1 MGVLKGPSP
10 LRLAKA
16 LTSLAHSSMS
26 PLFFFFSP
34 PSLLFQL
41 LALLFVFQSSVD
53 FVRKCAKI
61 SESAFAGCLIFERD
75 RDESEEEV
83 EDRVV
88 CVGFCFLFP
97 FSVTAQLL
105 FSQEKNVQRRKS
117 KHPHPVLILLPF
129 LDAWYLPS
137 ADQTSHLLRVIL
149 RVRHRL
155 CLLDTRQRGQ
165 SMTGVMSR
173 EDWWR
178 YYDRVLNTQPHWIDF
193 VIFPDTCLGL

>member
-61 SESAFAGCLIFERD
+61 SEPAFAGCLIFERD
-75 RDESEEEV
+75 RDKSEEEV

-88 CVGFCFLFP
+88 RVGFCFLLVLLPSFCFHKRKMFREENRSIPTRCSFSFP
-97 FSVTAQLL
+97 F
-105 FSQEKNVQRRKS
+105 
-117 KHPHPVLILLPF
+117 
-129 LDAWYLPS
+129 
-137 ADQTSHLLRVIL
+137 
-149 RVRHRL
+149 
-155 CLLDTRQRGQ
+155 
-165 SMTGVMSR
+165 
-173 EDWWR
+173 
-178 YYDRVLNTQPHWIDF
+178 
-193 VIFPDTCLGL
+193 